1 MVPQQVG
8 QAGDVLERIEVVHAV
23 VQSVH
28 AILVARRPRQQ
39 RRAAAGITTV
49 RCVNS
54 IELPTNIFYY
64 TATPIYCYET

>member
-49 RCVNS
+49 RCVN
-54 IELPTNIFYY
+54 
-64 TATPIYCYET
+64 